1 MIIAAESSWR
11 LESLAEKMKELVKLA
26 NSLDDLDRE
35 AWMEIIGSAESNMGG
50 KLSTT
55 VIEGADDSIKVWE
68 EIFPFVQMIRLGL
81 TSDTLSRVDRSHII
95 GAVVSTISELLSP
108 IELAGICATVAF
120 RSLHSSER
128 SAMPMVI
135 SLPFGLERPK
145 DKGKNPLVS

>member
-1 MIIAAESSWR
+1 
-11 LESLAEKMKELVKLA
+11 MKELAKLA

-35 AWMEIIGSAESNMGG
+35 AWLEVIGSAESSMGE

-55 VIEGADDSIKVWE
+55 VIEGADGSLKIWK

-81 TSDTLSRVDRSHII
+81 ASDTLSRVDRSHIV

-128 SAMPMVI
+128 SVMPMVI
-135 SLPFGLERPK
+135 SLPFGLERPE
-145 DKGKNPLVS
+145 DDEENPLAI